1 MEKQHYDV
9 RIFGL
14 DQYNYP
20 KFRAK
25 IIDLYLNAFTTGEYA
40 QHIPDAAAEST
51 LDEMLRNGFGNM
63 AFVDDRLAGALIA
76 FPLEYDN
83 EFPKE
88 QCPDFPVETS
98 LYIAEVMVNSDFQ
111 GRGIASR
118 MLQTFLA
125 EVKGNYTD
133 IVIRVWDENKPAVK
147 LYEKLGFTPLATISQ
162 TKLKTENETFE
173 MNKVYM
179 TL

>member
-1 MEKQHYDV
+1 MEKQHSGV

-25 IIDLYLNAFTTGEYA
+25 IIDLYLNAFTIGEYA
-40 QHIPDAAAEST
+40 QHIPDEAAESA
-51 LDEMLRNGFGNM
+51 LDEMLRNGFGKM
-63 AFVDDRLAGALIA
+63 AFVDDRLAGVLIA
-76 FPLEYDN
+76 FPLGHDN

-88 QCPDFPVETS
+88 QCPDIPVETS
-98 LYIAEVMVNSDFQ
+98 LYIAEVMVHSDFQ

-118 MLQTFLA
+118 MLQTFLE
-125 EVKGNYTD
+125 EVKGNYTY

-147 LYEKLGFTPLATISQ
+147 LYEKLGFTPVATISQ
-162 TKLKTENETFE
+162 TKFKTESQAFE
-173 MNKVYM
+173 MRKVYM
-179 TL
+179 AL